1 MADYSQGPIGGAPQP
16 GPYIPPTTTT
26 TNAETGEGSAGNG
39 FMSNQ
44 PPNYRPW
51 LNFLI
56 PVIMVLNLGVL
67 AMVAYAAHKLHT
79 GNDSLGFNIFAAV
92 WTLIVGAYFIVA
104 LFVMKHLH
112 FKWII
117 FILSVLSCIWWL
129 TAFAYLASQTRQLY
143 QVINLVNSYSSLGS
157 SYGYSFAKTGKF
169 KRDLAV
175 AFAAA
180 TAVQKRYTSLSGYGD
195 LDSYVKI
202 FKTYKTV
209 AAVMAGASAIGAII
223 WVLFMVF
230 TILYALALFRGFS
243 SSSGTIGGA
252 PGATYEPKVEMQP
265 YAGPPAPVGQEGYA
279 PTKPEAV
286 AYDPRVQPGTEFM
299 TPPPPPGVV
308 QPAGGMTYV
317 NPAFG
322 APATHP
328 QAYEMAEADRNY
340 TVSPLSIREV
350 NNAAEMPAHQ

>member
-16 GPYIPPTTTT
+16 GPYIPPTT
-26 TNAETGEGSAGNG
+26 NAATGEGSADNG
-39 FMSNQ
+39 FMSTQQ
-44 PPNYRPW
+44 PAVRPW
-51 LNFLI
+51 LKFLI

-67 AMVAYAAHKLHT
+67 AMVAYAAHELNT
-79 GNDSLGFNIFAAV
+79 GADSLGFNIFAAV
-92 WTLIVGAYFIVA
+92 WTLIVGGFFIVA
-104 LFVMKHLH
+104 FFVMPHLH

-117 FILSVLSCIWWL
+117 FILSILSCIWWL
-129 TAFAYLASQTRQLY
+129 TAFAYLASQTHSIY
-143 QVINLVNSYSSLGS
+143 QVIDLVNKYASLGS
-157 SYGYSFAKTGKF
+157 DYGYSFAKTSKF
-169 KRDLAV
+169 KRDLITLAS
-175 AFAAA
+175 A
-180 TAVQKRYTSLSGYGD
+180 AVQKRQYTGLDGSLSY
-195 LDSYVKI
+195 YYAI

-230 TILYALALFRGFS
+230 TILYALALFRGS
-243 SSSGTIGGA
+243 SSPAAAGA
-252 PGATYEPKVEMQP
+252 PATYEPKVEMQP
-265 YAGPPAPVGQEGYA
+265 YGGVAPPYTGPPAPAPVGQEGFA

-286 AYDPRVQPGTEFM
+286 AYDPRMQPGTEFM
-299 TPPPPPGVV
+299 TPPPPPGASHA
-308 QPAGGMTYV
+308 AGGMTYV

-322 APATHP
+322 APGSHP